1 MRDTETMLAGLGFR
15 IRREVGTIGP
25 HRDLTEAVMDIGLVG
40 TGRMGA
46 AMGERL
52 VDVGHRLTVWNRS
65 ADKAAKLVARGAVL
79 AASPAAVAAAAE
91 ITLTILTDAKAIE
104 AVYDGP
110 KGLLTAN
117 VSGKLLVDMSTVAPE
132 TIRALAG
139 RVRAKGG
146 AFLECPV
153 GGTVGPARD
162 GKLLGMA
169 GGSAEDFARA
179 KPLLDQLC
187 RRVDLLGPNGAGSAM
202 KLAINLPLAVYW
214 EALGEAVSLVRDVG
228 IPPEKLIE
236 IMADSSGGANAL
248 KNRGPKLVAALKEGP
263 KPEVGFD
270 IDGMRKDL
278 RTMLAVARAM
288 GVELPV
294 SAKALECYDAAASA
308 GWGSRDSSSMVVYQ
322 LEKAKRR

>member
-1 MRDTETMLAGLGFR
+1 MDFR
-15 IRREVGTIGP
+15 IGREVGTIGP
-25 HRDLTEAVMDIGLVG
+25 HRDFTEAVMDIGLVG

-52 VDVGHRLTVWNRS
+52 IDVGHRLTVWNRS

-110 KGLLTAN
+110 KGLLTADI
-117 VSGKLLVDMSTVAPE
+117 SGKLLVDMSTVAPE

-179 KPLLDQLC
+179 KPVLDQLC

-214 EALGEAVSLVRDVG
+214 EALGEALSLVRDVG
-228 IPPEKLIE
+228 IPPGKLIE
-236 IMADSSGGANAL
+236 IMIDSSGGANAL
-248 KNRGPKLVAALKEGP
+248 KNRGPKLVAAIKEGP

-270 IDGMRKDL
+270 IDGIRKDL
-278 RTMLAVARAM
+278 RTMLAVAQTM

-294 SAKALECYDAAASA
+294 SAKTLECYDAAAAA
-308 GWGSRDSSSMVVYQ
+308 GWGSRDASNMVVHR

>member
-1 MRDTETMLAGLGFR
+1 MN
-15 IRREVGTIGP
+15 
-25 HRDLTEAVMDIGLVG
+25 IGLVG

-52 VDVGHRLTVWNRS
+52 IDVGHRLAVWNRS

-79 AASPAAVAAAAE
+79 AASPAEVASASE

-110 KGLLTAN
+110 KGFLTADI
-117 VSGKLLVDMSTVAPE
+117 SGKLLVDMSTVAPE

-179 KPLLDQLC
+179 KPVLDQLC

-214 EALGEAVSLVRDVG
+214 EALGEALSLVRDAG

-236 IMADSSGGANAL
+236 IMTDS
-248 KNRGPKLVAALKEGP
+248 
-263 KPEVGFD
+263 
-270 IDGMRKDL
+270 
-278 RTMLAVARAM
+278 
-288 GVELPV
+288 
-294 SAKALECYDAAASA
+294 
-308 GWGSRDSSSMVVYQ
+308 
-322 LEKAKRR
+322 